1 MIMELYQLV
10 ILAVATIASA
20 IISNGVAIGA
30 GIFLLPVLSL
40 AFPAKVALGLGAPLM
55 FASNVVG
62 IKNYWG
68 EWGDWRELLRFS
80 AAATLGIVSGSCLIN
95 IIPNHLFKIGVGIF
109 AITFSL
115 FQLIKGHSARLGFRP
130 LKAVCR
136 SDTGLQGGKALAL
149 AVGFLGGLV
158 TVLCHAGGAVWSTYF
173 MGRNLDKR
181 RLVSTL
187 LLLFAFSNLLKIFT
201 YWGIGILSPQS
212 TLIVL
217 AMSPVIIL
225 SSNFGNFLNKKVRPE
240 LFRDIVLLV
249 ILVAGVSLIIF

>member
-1 MIMELYQLV
+1 MEVHQLL
-10 ILAVATIASA
+10 ILAVATTASA

-55 FASNVVG
+55 FVSNVVG
-62 IKNYWG
+62 IRNYWG
-68 EWGDWRELLRFS
+68 EWGEWRELLRF
-80 AAATLGIVSGSCLIN
+80 ALAATLGIVLGSCLIN

-109 AITFSL
+109 AIGFSV

-130 LKAVCR
+130 LKAAL
-136 SDTGLQGGKALAL
+136 SETGLQGSKALAVS
-149 AVGFLGGLV
+149 VGFLGGLV

-173 MGRNLDKR
+173 IGRNLDKR

-217 AMSPVIIL
+217 AMSPIIIL

-240 LFRDIVLLV
+240 LFRDIVLLI
-249 ILVAGVSLIIF
+249 ILVAGISLIFF